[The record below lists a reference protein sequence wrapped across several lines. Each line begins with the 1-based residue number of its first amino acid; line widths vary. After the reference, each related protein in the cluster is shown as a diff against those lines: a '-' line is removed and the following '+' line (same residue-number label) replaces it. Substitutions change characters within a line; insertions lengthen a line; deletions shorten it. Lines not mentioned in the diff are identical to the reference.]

1 MPELFSLHYIC
12 AKIKVI
18 GLQTKIRVGAV
29 NYLNTKPLLY
39 GFEHGMMAEE
49 VDVKI
54 DYPSKIA
61 SMLLENTIDVG
72 LVPVAVIP
80 EMKEHYI
87 ISDYCIGCDGA
98 VASVC
103 LFSEVPLDKIEKVLL
118 DYQSRTSI
126 DLLKILVKQYWKIN
140 PVFEETSGEYQSKI
154 SGTTAALI
162 IGDRALRQRKISPYI
177 YDLGLE
183 WKKFTGLPFVFA
195 AWITNKKL
203 DPSFIAAFN
212 KANLAGLQQIDKV
225 VKENIYEFFNLESY
239 YTCYISYQ
247 LDDKK
252 KTALKRFIEEQQRLR
267 QA

>member
-1 MPELFSLHYIC
+1 M
-12 AKIKVI
+12 
-18 GLQTKIRVGAV
+18 QTKIRVGAV
-29 NYLNTKPLLY
+29 SYLNTKPLVY
-39 GFEHGMMAEE
+39 GFEHGMMAER
-49 VDVKI
+49 VDLKI

-87 ISDYCIGCDGA
+87 ISDYCIGCDGE

-103 LFSEVPLDKIEKVLL
+103 LFSEVPLDKIKKVLL

-126 DLLKILVKQYWKIN
+126 ALLKILIQQYWKIN
-140 PVFEETSGEYQSKI
+140 PVFEETSGAYQSKI

-162 IGDRALRQRKISPYI
+162 IGDRALEQRKISAFI

-195 AWITNKKL
+195 AWVSNKKL
-203 DPSFIAAFN
+203 EEDFIGSFNESNSFGLN
-212 KANLAGLQQIDKV
+212 KIDQIVKDNPHAPFDLKNYYTKYIRYHLDDDKRKGL
-225 VKENIYEFFNLESY
+225 EFFLKK
-239 YTCYISYQ
+239 IS
-247 LDDKK
+247 
-252 KTALKRFIEEQQRLR
+252 A
-267 QA
+267 